1 MSVSEASCM
10 LVLQENCGEKL
21 TQIPRTGQG
30 RIQEAKIEATSYL
43 NKHKNRKSSKANNN
57 DRNNN
62 HVAGGEH
69 SICLN
74 AMEIHLKFL

>member
-1 MSVSEASCM
+1 MYAGAARK
-10 LVLQENCGEKL
+10 LGEKL

-30 RIQEAKIEATSYL
+30 RIQEAKTEATSYSY
-43 NKHKNRKSSKANNN
+43 KHKNRKSSKANNN

-62 HVAGGEH
+62 HVARREH

-74 AMEIHLKFL
+74 AVEIRVKFL